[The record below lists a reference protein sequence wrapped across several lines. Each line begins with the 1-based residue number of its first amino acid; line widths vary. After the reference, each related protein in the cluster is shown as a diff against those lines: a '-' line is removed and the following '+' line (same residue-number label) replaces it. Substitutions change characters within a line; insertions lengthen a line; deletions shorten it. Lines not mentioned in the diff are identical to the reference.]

1 MTNLRQPVETA
12 KKYVRELILPSQPL
26 APKWNAENVIF
37 RKNPKWNYIDN
48 CMMTALL
55 MLYESTGNE
64 ELLAYTERF
73 IRAYMDG
80 EGNIPTLVFSDYN
93 LDNINGGKNLI
104 KLYQLTGNEAY
115 LSAAEKLVSG
125 QLDKQPRLDC
135 GNFWHK
141 AIYPRQIWLDGTYM
155 ALPFM
160 AGCSALK
167 DEPKY
172 LDDVCMQL
180 KNIRDIMRD
189 KDSGLYHHGYDE
201 TRSMCWADPDTG
213 LSDEFWL
220 RSMGW
225 LCAALADLSEMFPEK
240 KLFSDMLGNL
250 LTALMRTANDDGTLM
265 QLPARPELSGNYPE
279 TSGTLLF
286 AYSALKSFR
295 LGICGS
301 SIGLAG
307 EKALSAVSEKFIFH
321 DSSGVPVLRNI
332 CLMAGLGSGRDG
344 SAEYYLS
351 EKIVE
356 NDAKGIAPFLMACNE
371 LIRR

>member
-55 MLYESTGNE
+55 MLYESTGNK

-155 ALPFM
+155 AFPFM

-213 LSDEFWL
+213 LSDEF
-220 RSMGW
+220 
-225 LCAALADLSEMFPEK
+225 
-240 KLFSDMLGNL
+240 
-250 LTALMRTANDDGTLM
+250 
-265 QLPARPELSGNYPE
+265 
-279 TSGTLLF
+279 
-286 AYSALKSFR
+286 
-295 LGICGS
+295 
-301 SIGLAG
+301 
-307 EKALSAVSEKFIFH
+307 
-321 DSSGVPVLRNI
+321 
-332 CLMAGLGSGRDG
+332 
-344 SAEYYLS
+344 
-351 EKIVE
+351 
-356 NDAKGIAPFLMACNE
+356 
-371 LIRR
+371 